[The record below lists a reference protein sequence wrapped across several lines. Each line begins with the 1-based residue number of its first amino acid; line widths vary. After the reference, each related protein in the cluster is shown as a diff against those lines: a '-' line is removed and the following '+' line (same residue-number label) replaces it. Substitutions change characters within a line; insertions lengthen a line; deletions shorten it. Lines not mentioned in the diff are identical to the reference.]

1 MGISFSIISSNSA
14 LESFPPESEIEQ
26 KLLLFSFVF
35 VKQTSLNA
43 KKKPRKESQSF
54 RGKRVFMNQPRAVH
68 FSVEPSML
76 KL

>member
-43 KKKPRKESQSF
+43 KKKPRKEKVLPGQMC
-54 RGKRVFMNQPRAVH
+54 VMNQPRAVH

>member
-43 KKKPRKESQSF
+43 KKKPRKEQVLP
-54 RGKRVFMNQPRAVH
+54 GLNVLWGYPRAVH
-68 FSVEPSML
+68 FSVEPFML